1 MHATELPYGTPGSWR
16 VVINHSS
23 DWSGNAFISWWRDG
37 ADYSTAAIV
46 EIADARQLVSGLA
59 PCPPEIPI
67 DVFIRAVALAAA
79 TFVRTRCDLET
90 VIDDAW
96 SAALT
101 GGQP

>member
-1 MHATELPYGTPGSWR
+1 MHSTKLPYNAPGPWR
-16 VVINHSS
+16 VVIHHNS
-23 DWSGNAFISWWRDG
+23 DWSGNALVSWWHCDREAG
-37 ADYSTAAIV
+37 AAGGV
-46 EIADARQLVSGLA
+46 EIDARQLVSGLA
-59 PCPPEIPI
+59 SCPPEIPV